1 MPSTANQKP
10 AADAIAARPRSSG
23 VTPYPA
29 GGGADAGIVGSS
41 QPPPGSFLAELPH
54 TAAAG
59 GPPERAAS
67 AAQGFTCC
75 GCEVLAAE
83 VSELTS
89 REPAARIPSRDFT
102 RGSVIPRFWLRPT
115 IK

>member
-1 MPSTANQKP
+1 M
-10 AADAIAARPRSSG
+10 
-23 VTPYPA
+23 TPYPA
-29 GGGADAGIVGSS
+29 AGAVETGVIGSS
-41 QPPPGSFLAELPH
+41 QPLACTFLAELPH

-67 AAQGFTCC
+67 AAHGFTCC
-75 GCEVLAAE
+75 GCEELVAEAA
-83 VSELTS
+83 ELTS

-102 RGSVIPRFWLRPT
+102 RGSVIARFWLLPT